1 MKYKKDF
8 EQAYSRY
15 WRKPFREPLVLDENK
30 AEEYGLF
37 LDWFIHDFKLGNGL
51 TIVEEFYRAP
61 DENFSSEERSLLR
74 YEVDSFPSIYEVIS
88 VTPEVGLKLQDLI
101 TEEQWD
107 TLEVRGSRALAKWD
121 VIFARVIRMGLINK
135 FSGVISLI
143 PRKEKDRFLSS
154 VKEAWEKFKKETGK
168 MEWSYFA
175 KLNAQVI
182 HHILEDQPRVEPAFV
197 TEEYHRLVSAK
208 AVFGVTDFN
217 IIRYRLNQEF
227 DFILD
232 REEEGKEVQWGWLKR
247 GKSKDWEAAEHVEH
261 SIVLKSEMI
270 QGKGELAWVSLG
282 TVTLTPQRLE
292 LWCISKERLD
302 RGKKRL
308 QEVLGNDIQ
317 YQRDYYEDMLSKAR
331 EKPGRASS
339 PEEKALQD
347 KFLPLYSKKM
357 SEWATRW
364 VDEKIPALDGKTPR
378 EALRTPE
385 GKKKVEELLKDFENM
400 EERKKR
406 DGEPYI
412 DIDVLRKMLNI

>member
-1 MKYKKDF
+1 
-8 EQAYSRY
+8 
-15 WRKPFREPLVLDENK
+15 
-30 AEEYGLF
+30 
-37 LDWFIHDFKLGNGL
+37 
-51 TIVEEFYRAP
+51 
-61 DENFSSEERSLLR
+61 
-74 YEVDSFPSIYEVIS
+74 
-88 VTPEVGLKLQDLI
+88 
-101 TEEQWD
+101 
-107 TLEVRGSRALAKWD
+107 
-121 VIFARVIRMGLINK
+121 
-135 FSGVISLI
+135 
-143 PRKEKDRFLSS
+143 
-154 VKEAWEKFKKETGK
+154 
-168 MEWSYFA
+168 
-175 KLNAQVI
+175 LNAQVI
-182 HHILEDQPRVEPAFV
+182 HHIFEDQPRVDPAFV
-197 TEEYHRLVSAK
+197 TEEYHRIVSAK
-208 AVFGVTDFN
+208 AVFGVKHSN
-217 IIRYRLNQEF
+217 IIRHRLNQEF

-247 GKSKDWEAAEHVEH
+247 GKSKDWEAGERVGH

-308 QEVLGNDIQ
+308 LEVLGDDIQ
-317 YQRDYYEDMLSKAR
+317 YQRDYYEDMLRKAR

-339 PEEKALQD
+339 LEGEALQE

-364 VDEKIPALDGKTPR
+364 VDEKIPALDGETPR

-412 DIDVLRKMLNI
+412 DIDVLRQMLNI

>member
-1 MKYKKDF
+1 
-8 EQAYSRY
+8 
-15 WRKPFREPLVLDENK
+15 V
-30 AEEYGLF
+30 
-37 LDWFIHDFKLGNGL
+37 DWFIHDFKLGNGL

-74 YEVDSFPSIYEVIS
+74 YEVDSFPSIYEVIA
-88 VTPEVGLKLQDLI
+88 VTPEVGLKLKDLI
-101 TEEQWD
+101 TEEQLD
-107 TLEVRGSRALAKWD
+107 TLEVRGSRTLAKWD
-121 VIFARVIRMGLINK
+121 VIFARVIRMGLINQ

-154 VKEAWEKFKKETGK
+154 VKETWEKFKKETGK
-168 MEWSYFA
+168 MEWSCFA
-175 KLNAQVI
+175 KVNAQVI

-208 AVFGVTDFN
+208 AVFGVKDFD

-232 REEEGKEVQWGWLKR
+232 SEEEGKEVQWGWLKR
-247 GKSKDWEAAEHVEH
+247 GESKDWEAAEHVEH

-292 LWCISKERLD
+292 LLCISKERLD

-308 QEVLGNDIQ
+308 QEVLGDDIQ
-317 YQRDYYEDMLSKAR
+317 YQRDYYEDMLRKAR

-339 PEEKALQD
+339 LEGEALQE
-347 KFLPLYSKKM
+347 KFLPFYSKKM
-357 SEWATRW
+357 SE
-364 VDEKIPALDGKTPR
+364 
-378 EALRTPE
+378 
-385 GKKKVEELLKDFENM
+385 
-400 EERKKR
+400 
-406 DGEPYI
+406 
-412 DIDVLRKMLNI
+412 